1 MTTLLYKA
9 ILPKNAT
16 IIVAVSGGVDS
27 MVLLHQLI
35 QIRETE
41 RLRLVV
47 CHVDHG
53 KRAES
58 KEEYHF
64 VETYCA
70 DHDIL
75 FRGLRLSKL
84 PKGNFQEA
92 ARDARYR
99 FFAET
104 AREERAE
111 AIVLA
116 HHLDDQAETVLMRL
130 FRGSTLLG
138 QAGMQEISVQNGIR
152 VLRPLLSRTK
162 QEILEYQRLHQ
173 VPYREDASNQSGDY
187 TRNKVRHDLVPM
199 IDSLFPSWKETIR
212 SHAAQIREAALF
224 VDGNAAR
231 FLEEAVRFEPSNA
244 SFDLASFQTL
254 DPAVRRAV
262 LIKSWR
268 RLTNDASDLSVRHQD
283 AMLRLVDSPRPN
295 LRHRLTD
302 GWSFVKSYHILAF
315 EHGNESTPDYVRI
328 LPESGHLDLP
338 NGETVFIGE
347 CGNIPDGIQAT
358 LCYNDGNRF
367 FPLTARTRRPGDR
380 LDFPFGT
387 KKLKDWLIDKK
398 VPIAKRD
405 SLLLIVAADG
415 EILWIPELQ
424 WLKRND
430 GEHSVTLTVRKG

>member
-1 MTTLLYKA
+1 VTTLLEKA

-16 IIVAVSGGVDS
+16 LVVAVSGGVDS

-35 QIRETE
+35 QIREVH

-53 KRAES
+53 KRAEA
-58 KEEYHF
+58 KEEYRF
-64 VETYCA
+64 VETYCEEHA
-70 DHDIL
+70 VL
-75 FRGLRLSKL
+75 FRGLRLGKL

-99 FFAET
+99 FFAEV
-104 AREERAE
+104 AKEEGAE

-116 HHLDDQAETVLMRL
+116 HHLDDQAETILMRL

-138 QAGMQEISVQNGIR
+138 QAGMQSVSLQNGIC

-162 QEILEYQRLHQ
+162 KEILEYQTKHQ
-173 VPYREDASNQSGDY
+173 IPFREDASNHRGDY
-187 TRNKVRHDLVPM
+187 MRNNIRHDLVPVV
-199 IDSLFPSWKETIR
+199 DSLFPTWKQTLQ
-212 SHAAQIREAALF
+212 SHSVQIREASLF
-224 VDGNAAR
+224 LDEMAST
-231 FLEEAVRFEPSNA
+231 FLEDAVVFKDLHA
-244 SFDLASFQTL
+244 SFDQTAFQSL
-254 DPAVRRAV
+254 DPAVKRNV
-262 LIKSWR
+262 LIQTWR
-268 RLTNDASDLSVRHQD
+268 RLKKDASDLSMRHQN
-283 AMLRLVDSPRPN
+283 AILRMVDSPRPN
-295 LRHRLTD
+295 LCHRLAD
-302 GWSFVKSYHILAF
+302 GWSFVKSYRDLAF
-315 EHGNESTPDYVRI
+315 ESGNESDPTYVRI

-338 NGETVFIGE
+338 TGETVFIGE
-347 CGNIPDGIQAT
+347 CGNIPDGIRAQ

-367 FPLTARTRRPGDR
+367 FPLSARTRRPGDR

-415 EILWIPELQ
+415 EILWIPEMQ
-424 WLKRND
+424 WLKRNI

>member
-1 MTTLLYKA
+1 MTTLLNKA

-16 IIVAVSGGVDS
+16 LVVAVSGGVDS

-35 QIRETE
+35 LIREAY

-58 KEEYHF
+58 REEYRF

-70 DHDIL
+70 DHAVL

-99 FFAET
+99 FFAKV
-104 AREERAE
+104 AREEGAQ

-116 HHLDDQAETVLMRL
+116 HHLDDQAETILMRL

-138 QAGMQEISVQNGIR
+138 QAGMQETSVQNGIR
-152 VLRPLLSRTK
+152 VLRPLLSQTK
-162 QEILEYQRLHQ
+162 QDILDFQGMHQ

-187 TRNKVRHDLVPM
+187 MRNRIRHNLVPM
-199 IDSLFPSWKETIR
+199 IDSLFPTWKETIQ
-212 SHAAQIREAALF
+212 SHAVQIREASLF
-224 VDGNAAR
+224 LDGNAER
-231 FLEEAVRFEPSNA
+231 FLETACVFEELKA
-244 SFDLASFQTL
+244 AFDQTSFRNL
-254 DPAVRRAV
+254 DPAVRRVV
-262 LIKSWR
+262 LIKTWR
-268 RLTNDASDLSVRHQD
+268 CLTKDASDLSVRHQN
-283 AMLRLVDSPRPN
+283 AMLRIVDSSRPN
-295 LRHRLTD
+295 LSHRLSN
-302 GWSFVKSYHILAF
+302 GWSFVKSYQDLTF
-315 EHGNESTPDYVRI
+315 EYGSESTPDYERI

-338 NGETVFIGE
+338 TGETVFIGD
-347 CGNIPDGIQAT
+347 CGNIPDGIRAT

-367 FPLTARTRRPGDR
+367 FPLTARTRRKGDR

-398 VPIAKRD
+398 VPLSKRD

-415 EILWIPELQ
+415 EILWIPQMQ
-424 WLKRND
+424 WLKRNV
-430 GEHSVTLTVRKG
+430 GEHSVVLTVRKG

>member
-1 MTTLLYKA
+1 MTTLLNKA

-41 RLRLVV
+41 HLRLIV

-58 KEEYHF
+58 KEEYRF
-64 VETYCA
+64 VESYCA
-70 DHDIL
+70 DHGVL
-75 FRGLRLSKL
+75 FKGLRLGKL

-99 FFAET
+99 FFAEV
-104 AREERAE
+104 AREEGAE

-116 HHLDDQAETVLMRL
+116 HHLDDQTETILMRL

-138 QAGMQEISVQNGIR
+138 QAGMQEISVQNGVR

-162 QEILEYQRLHQ
+162 QDLKDYQEKHQ
-173 VPYREDASNQSGDY
+173 VPYREDASNRSGDY
-187 TRNKVRHDLVPM
+187 QRNKVRNDLVPM
-199 IDSLFPSWKETIR
+199 IDSLFPNWKETIR

-224 VDGNAAR
+224 VDGNAER
-231 FLEEAVRFEPSNA
+231 YLEEAVHFDHSGAAFDGPS
-244 SFDLASFQTL
+244 FRIL
-254 DPAVRRAV
+254 DPAVRRAA
-262 LIKSWR
+262 LIKTWR
-268 RLTNDASDLSVRHQD
+268 RLTKDSSDLSVRHQD
-283 AMLRLVDSPRPN
+283 AMLRMTESPRPN
-295 LRHRLTD
+295 TRHRLSD
-302 GWSFVKSYHILAF
+302 GWSFVKSYHDLVF
-315 EHGNESTPDYVRI
+315 ERANLSTPDYDRI

-338 NGETVFIGE
+338 TGETVFIGE
-347 CGNIPDGIQAT
+347 CENIPDGFRAT

-415 EILWIPELQ
+415 EILWIPAMQ
-424 WLKRND
+424 WLKRNV
-430 GEHSVTLTVRKG
+430 GEHTVTLTVRKG